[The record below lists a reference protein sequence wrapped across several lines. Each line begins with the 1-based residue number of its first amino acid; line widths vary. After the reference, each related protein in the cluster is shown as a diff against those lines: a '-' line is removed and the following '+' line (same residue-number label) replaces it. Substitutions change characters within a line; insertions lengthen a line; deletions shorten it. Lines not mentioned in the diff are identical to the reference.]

1 MDVFTKFTNVFDAA
15 VRNMH
20 KTSTDQTQ
28 KCQKYYKMEFQT
40 IGKAFQ
46 QLGSALEQDGNYC
59 KLKSKN
65 IYSKNLSLIESY
77 FYIFSESE
85 LNKRNYVYW
94 RGLRRYW

>member
-46 QLGSALEQDGNYC
+46 QLGGALQQDGNYC
-59 KLKSKN
+59 KLK
-65 IYSKNLSLIESY
+65 
-77 FYIFSESE
+77 IFKK
-85 LNKRNYVYW
+85 LLKVMV
-94 RGLRRYW
+94 LC